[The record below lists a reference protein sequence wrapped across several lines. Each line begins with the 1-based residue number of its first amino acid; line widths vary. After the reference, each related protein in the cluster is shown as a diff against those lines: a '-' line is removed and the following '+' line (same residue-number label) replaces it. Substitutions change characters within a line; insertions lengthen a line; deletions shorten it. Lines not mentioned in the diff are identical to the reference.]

1 MSQPT
6 SQPNDVDPQ
15 LAGGSTPGRGN
26 LFTPRDSGVRRRLP
40 TPPTPISR
48 VNPRMSLDEF
58 RARLS
63 QLRLPGSAGVGGR
76 PMRGAL
82 GALGIARRQIPLL
95 DLHSDAQRTVG
106 LWSERAVIARRQR
119 NFASFPTANFLQR
132 SIL

>member
-15 LAGGSTPGRGN
+15 LAGGSTPERGN
-26 LFTPRDSGVRRRLP
+26 LFTPIDSEVRRRLP
-40 TPPTPISR
+40 TPPTTASR

-76 PMRGAL
+76 QMRGAL
-82 GALGIARRQIPLL
+82 GAVGIARQQMPSPEFN
-95 DLHSDAQRTVG
+95 SDTQRAVG
-106 LWSERAVIARRQR
+106 SWSERAVI
-119 NFASFPTANFLQR
+119 NSLD
-132 SIL
+132 